1 MISVF
6 LTVDGI
12 PGVKWFGSEGD
23 YNVLV
28 IDLLGEQSR
37 ENESR
42 RGEKRREEERRE
54 EERREK
60 GRGEEREEIG
70 EKRRE

>member
-1 MISVF
+1 MF

-28 IDLLGEQSR
+28 IDLLGEK
-37 ENESR
+37 
-42 RGEKRREEERRE
+42 RGDERVKEGR
-54 EERREK
+54 
-60 GRGEEREEIG
+60 GRGEGRE
-70 EKRRE
+70 